1 MRVYNIRIYIAS
13 IIEILYGINIKVYTR
28 VYNVEIVKVFT
39 VNVGRLNYPGVQII
53 YVFGIK
59 KSI

>member
-1 MRVYNIRIYIAS
+1 M
-13 IIEILYGINIKVYTR
+13 IEILYGITIKVYTR

-39 VNVGRLNYPGVQII
+39 VNVGQLNYPGVQII

-59 KSI
+59 NSI

>member
-1 MRVYNIRIYIAS
+1 MHVNLKGISGLIMRVYNIRIYIAS

-39 VNVGRLNYPGVQII
+39 MNIG
-53 YVFGIK
+53 
-59 KSI
+59 

>member
-1 MRVYNIRIYIAS
+1 M
-13 IIEILYGINIKVYTR
+13 IEILYGINIKVYTR